1 MVELPPELWLYIAE
15 FIPDRELRNLLDVSR
30 VFYEVALNVR
40 YNQITIEGVDSRTSA
55 LLKRL
60 RDPEVASRVLRLS
73 IVSRT
78 TRTQLIDDVQSFQ
91 FTNLVRRKNL
101 SVENATQCL
110 IDVLPGFTNL
120 IAFFV
125 DFLGYPSSYKLIP
138 FLTAAWSTFGKQI
151 RTLSLSGHLD
161 AFHII
166 VGSSAQLESLES
178 LNIQLTASIYPRTDE
193 GESIESVM
201 ALRNFINGTSS
212 RLKTFG
218 LWSWAATDVS
228 RLFVDLGHF
237 PLLHRFHIRTA
248 FNKGFLT
255 DPSGLSRFVQ
265 GHASTLDDLQLWLR
279 PTGSAVDPSLEEP
292 LGKWLL
298 ATVDPIPE
306 FPVLKDL
313 QFYPTHHHNGFDAF
327 LLTIQR
333 SANALINL
341 ISRDHYLSPQETI
354 ELIDALACNGPNR
367 TLRTLRLN
375 MVVLTGDVINAMA
388 KKLPG
393 LVSLRLYIGDNQQS
407 FDDIVKDLSFPT
419 WKLYDLGIWCG
430 GSVFDGESMRLLAR
444 TIPSVGS
451 FWGHGHMK
459 IVDYP

>member
-15 FIPDRELRNLLDVSR
+15 FIPDHELENMLDVSR
-30 VFYEVALNVR
+30 VFYELALNVR
-40 YNQITIEGVDSRTSA
+40 YNELIIEGVNSRTIA

-60 RDPEVASRVLRLS
+60 RDPEVASRVLRLN

-78 TRTQLIDDVQSFQ
+78 TRTQLIDDVEKFRFS
-91 FTNLVRRKNL
+91 NLVRRKNVT
-101 SVENATQCL
+101 VESTTQCL

-120 IAFFV
+120 NGFSV
-125 DFLGYPSSYKLIP
+125 EFLGYPSSYKLIP
-138 FLTAAWSTFGKQI
+138 FLNAAWSTFGKQI
-151 RTLSLSGHLD
+151 RTLSLWGHLD
-161 AFHII
+161 SFYII
-166 VGSSAQLESLES
+166 AGSSARLESLDS
-178 LNIQLTASIYPRTDE
+178 LSIRLTSSIYPRTDE
-193 GESIESVM
+193 AESIEPVK
-201 ALRNFINGTSS
+201 ALRNFVNGTST

-218 LWSWAATDVS
+218 LWSWAATDIS
-228 RLFVDLGHF
+228 RLFVDLDHF

-248 FNKGFLT
+248 FNKGFLK
-255 DPSGLSRFVQ
+255 DPSGLAGFIQ

-292 LGKWLL
+292 LSKWLL
-298 ATVDPIPE
+298 ATVNPISE

-313 QFYPTHHHNGFDAF
+313 QFYPTHHRDGFDAF

-333 SANALINL
+333 SANTLINL

-367 TLRTLRLN
+367 TLKTLRLN

-388 KKLPG
+388 AKLPG
-393 LVSLRLYIGDNQQS
+393 LVSLKLYIGDNQQP
-407 FDDIVKDLSFPT
+407 FDDILKDRSFPS
-419 WKLYDLGIWCG
+419 WQLHDVGIWCG
-430 GSVFDGESMRLLAR
+430 GSPFNGESMQLLAR
-444 TIPSVGS
+444 TIPSIRS

-459 IVDYP
+459 TDDYP